1 MARCFGKCPQ
11 SRGLG
16 GNSSRTSTVDRVNR
30 VRQKS
35 RNTRE
40 PERRDPD
47 RSEAG
52 PREPER
58 CDPDRSE
65 AGRREPERRNPARGE
80 PDRRV
85 SRQGEPVW
93 RVPGRGKGRRNC
105 LRTKV
110 ASRVDFERNFAST
123 EFGIAH
129 LLRQSGCLGSA
140 PQAISGRR
148 TPGAGAEDCLRVE
161 TTRSRIVLREGY
173 LEKTSRRQGTPGD
186 SLVVRQCFS
195 ELCLFHSE

>member
-40 PERRDPD
+40 PER
-47 RSEAG
+47 
-52 PREPER
+52 

-65 AGRREPERRNPARGE
+65 AGRRGPERREPERRNPARGE

-85 SRQGEPVW
+85 SRQREPVW

-161 TTRSRIVLREGY
+161 TTRSRIVLGEGY

-186 SLVVRQCFS
+186 SLVVRQCFI
-195 ELCLFHSE
+195 

>member
-40 PERRDPD
+40 PERCDPD

-65 AGRREPERRNPARGE
+65 AGRREPERR
-80 PDRRV
+80 
-85 SRQGEPVW
+85 
-93 RVPGRGKGRRNC
+93 VPGRGKGRQNC

-195 ELCLFHSE
+195 ELCLFHSEQGIF